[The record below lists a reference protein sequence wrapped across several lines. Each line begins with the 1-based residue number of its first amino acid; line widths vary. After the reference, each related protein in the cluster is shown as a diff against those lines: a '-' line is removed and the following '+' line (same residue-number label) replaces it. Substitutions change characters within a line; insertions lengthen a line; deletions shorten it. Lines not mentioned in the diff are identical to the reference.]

1 MPHPIQ
7 CNSEPLG
14 VVLAG
19 GAGQR
24 MGGNKSCRMV
34 GGHRLVD
41 LALQSLAGACP
52 RQVVVTGDV
61 ASLADLPCPVIADLW
76 PGQGPL
82 AALAT
87 ALLETQAE
95 SIIVLAVDMPLVNPA
110 LLRLLIQS
118 RQGQRVVASS
128 SLRGPEPLL
137 SYYHRLCLPAA
148 LRLLE
153 KGERRPRFLLK
164 AVQARI
170 LSPEEVAAVDP
181 DGHSF
186 FNVNFPPD
194 LQKAEEIL
202 QSR

>member
-1 MPHPIQ
+1 MANVPE
-7 CNSEPLG
+7 CSSAPLG

-24 MGGNKSCRMV
+24 MGGNKSYRLI
-34 GGHRLVD
+34 GGRRLVD
-41 LALQSLAGACP
+41 LALEALASVCP
-52 RQVVVTGDV
+52 RQVVVTTDV
-61 ASLADLPCPVIADLW
+61 ASLAVMSCPIIADRW

-95 SIIVLAVDMPLVNPA
+95 SIILLAVDMPFVKPV
-110 LLRLLIQS
+110 LLRLLTQAS
-118 RQGQRVVASS
+118 EGQKAVASS
-128 SLRGPEPLL
+128 SHLGPEPLL

-164 AVQARI
+164 AVRARI
-170 LSPEEVAAVDP
+170 LSTEEVAAVDP
-181 DGHSF
+181 EGLSF
-186 FNVNFPPD
+186 FNVNSPAD
-194 LQKAEEIL
+194 IQKAEKL
-202 QSR
+202 LKFH